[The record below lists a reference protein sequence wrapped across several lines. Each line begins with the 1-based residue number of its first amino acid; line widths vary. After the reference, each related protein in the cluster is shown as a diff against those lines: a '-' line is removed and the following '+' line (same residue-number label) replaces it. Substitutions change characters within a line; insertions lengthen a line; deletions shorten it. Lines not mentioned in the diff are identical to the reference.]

1 VREVLLMSRWIPR
14 FFRGKFLALLL
25 AVLGGCATLGAPVTW
40 QPGNLQPLIIG
51 WQQYFRIQWTAT
63 PSGGATLIDGYITN
77 TWGFAAQRVRVLV
90 NGYDAS
96 GRQVGQ
102 VIAWGPN
109 EINPG
114 SRFYFDVTVPG
125 GAASYEV
132 SIFSWNWV
140 QVMLNV
146 DSNLDRP

>member
-1 VREVLLMSRWIPR
+1 MPR
-14 FFRGKFLALLL
+14 QIDWLRRGAFLVLLL
-25 AVLGGCATLGAPVTW
+25 AGLGGCATLSAPATW

-77 TWGFAAQRVRVLV
+77 TWGFTAQRVRVLV

-102 VIAWGPN
+102 LIAWGPN
-109 EINPG
+109 EITPG
-114 SRFYFDVTVPG
+114 VRVYFDVTVPS
-125 GAASYEV
+125 GAATYDV

-140 QVMLNV
+140 QVGMNV
-146 DSNLDRP
+146 DFP